1 MSNVIE
7 DFKIDENLK
16 VEFFLPDASG
26 NLFILGI
33 SVLGG
38 DDVLAG
44 AGQFIIGTS
53 LLGGT
58 DTLAGEATIAFTWQ
72 SYECSVSE
80 LEIDYGGEVQD
91 SLYFQPRPAQADL
104 TLQNLTIDPT
114 VNPAMRPGVGVRV
127 RIVDGEY
134 SKTLYRGYIDTINVS
149 YDPRNNTHIMQ
160 VSSFDAFKRIVNTR
174 LELLDTLDPIE
185 FPEGVATPYEV
196 LEIVAEQYGTAM
208 SPLSEPTEGLIPGT
222 TLENF
227 IPNTVMYEAIQ
238 AGLGLFW
245 IDADTEEFVFI
256 PRPAT
261 LDPTDKYSVGNNHND
276 PLHLCMSDIEVASDI
291 NNIYNSLQVSLKND
305 SETSI
310 LIRNTDSIE
319 LYGEF
324 ALDTEVNLIDDIEL
338 ENWGRRVFNQT
349 TTKLV
354 QSVETPAINRLGALT
369 HAAIITPGETI
380 KVVYNTA
387 QLNINDVYTVTKVSH
402 SIDVNQWFTTLEL
415 WKEF

>member
-1 MSNVIE
+1 MSDVLQ

-16 VEFFLPDASG
+16 VEFFLPDAAG

-33 SVLGG
+33 SLLGG

-44 AGQFIIGTS
+44 AGQFIIGAS

-58 DTLAGEATIAFTWQ
+58 DTLAGEAQIAFTWQ

-80 LEIDYGGEVQD
+80 LDIDFGGEVQD
-91 SLYFQPRPAQADL
+91 SLYFQPRPAQADI
-104 TLQNLTIDPT
+104 TIQNLTIDPT

-127 RIVDGEY
+127 RIVGDDY
-134 SKTLYRGYIDTINVS
+134 TRTIYRGYLDTINVS
-149 YDPRNNTHIMQ
+149 YNPQNNTHIMQ
-160 VSSFDAFKRIVNTR
+160 VTSFDSFKRVVNSR
-174 LELLDTLDPIE
+174 LPLFDTLDPIE

-208 SPLSEPTEGLIPGT
+208 SDKSESTDGLIPGT

-238 AGLGLFW
+238 VGLGLFW
-245 IDADTEEFVFI
+245 IDPDTEEFVFI
-256 PRPAT
+256 PRPTT
-261 LDPTDKYSVGNNHND
+261 LDPEGKYSVGNNHNE
-276 PLHLCMSDIEVASDI
+276 PLHLCMSDIEVASNID
-291 NNIYNSLQVSLKND
+291 NIYNSLQVSLKSD
-305 SETSI
+305 SDTKV
-310 LIRNTDSIE
+310 LVRNTDSIE
-319 LYGEF
+319 LYGEY
-324 ALDTEVNLIDDIEL
+324 AIDTDLNVIDDIEL
-338 ENWGRRVFNQT
+338 EAWATRVFNQT

-369 HAAIITPGETI
+369 HAAIIEPGETI
-380 KVVYNTA
+380 RVVYQTP
-387 QLNINDVYTVTKVSH
+387 QLNINDTYTVTKVSH
-402 SIDVNQWFTTLEL
+402 SIDVNNWFTTLEL

>member
-16 VEFFLPDASG
+16 VEFFLPDAAG
-26 NLFILGI
+26 NLFILGV
-33 SVLGG
+33 SLLEG

-58 DTLAGEATIAFTWQ
+58 DTLAGEAQIAFTWQ

-127 RIVDGEY
+127 RLVDGEY

-174 LELLDTLDPIE
+174 LALLDTLDPIE

-256 PRPAT
+256 PRPTT
-261 LDPTDKYSVGNNHND
+261 LDPTDKYSVGNNHNA

-305 SETSI
+305 AETSI

-369 HAAIITPGETI
+369 HAAIITPGETV